1 LCLFYFLQV
10 NHLQK
15 LVEAAAQSANGRSSS
30 TPAAAAAA
38 AASSGASQVEVL
50 TIDRCQGRDKQVIL
64 LSFVRS
70 NTRGATGN
78 LLSDA
83 ARLNVAVTRAKV
95 SWLRYWITALCRCF
109 VDAMAASEHA
119 RAALYTL
126 PGCWASRLYDISR
139 MLLGQSLISQ

>member
-1 LCLFYFLQV
+1 V

-15 LVEAAAQSANGRSSS
+15 LVEAAAQASNSSSSSS
-30 TPAAAAAA
+30 TPAAAAVAVPGSSD
-38 AASSGASQVEVL
+38 ASGTTQVEVL
-50 TIDRCQGRDKQVIL
+50 TIDRCQGRDKQVVL

-95 SWLRYWITALCRCF
+95 SRLTACNRSVLVLCRC
-109 VDAMAASEHA
+109 
-119 RAALYTL
+119 
-126 PGCWASRLYDISR
+126 
-139 MLLGQSLISQ
+139 